1 MKIYSDNENN
11 DKEKIKYFAE
21 KAKEVITLNNF
32 YHKYKERYEIYIR
45 EIKKILFDKEN
56 IKDNFIN
63 INNKLKSNIEQL
75 QQEYEK
81 IKSTKY
87 NIYYNNCTDDLEMGK
102 PLLNQIKA
110 DKFALE
116 QTLSQK
122 DYMIKI
128 LTLNMKNSL
137 IFTLFR
143 QPKRDTFLDLKEGN
157 RAIKDTIIQAQ
168 TNLLSNSKNFNAF
181 FEKCKKDRKKIEQLE
196 NKIIQLK
203 ECVNI
208 LNIEKSKINQIQNT
222 KQIISNQLST
232 ISNLKTTDRTC
243 SSNDNTPYKKN
254 YEEKNNINK
263 KFELTDNSIGK
274 IYEEDIK
281 YKNNN
286 INRNNERNN
295 DRNKNIITKALMT
308 TVIPDSLSKNK
319 YLSIN
324 AEINFEPLKNDIDLD
339 IENSPMKNSEE
350 NKITFINKKALSA
363 ENRKTKI
370 SKKRKDIKK
379 DKIIQSFQ
387 NLEELFQITDSEN
400 EKEEIIIDTVIH
412 SDDETTLEKKVIQNK
427 NICNSYLKQIKSVVP
442 KINLDLIEFNKLKVV
457 PEVDLYSLERRNYK
471 NMSVEDNINMIR
483 KKIKKLKKKININ
496 SKKVEVMKKFIDDLK
511 NKYILFK
518 RIKTQSSA
526 LNSKVNYISNH
537 EIIDLNQVEEEE
549 NEDDIG
555 SDYLNENDEITE

>member
-32 YHKYKERYEIYIR
+32 FFYFKERYEIYIK

-168 TNLLSNSKNFNAF
+168 TNLLSNSK
-181 FEKCKKDRKKIEQLE
+181 
-196 NKIIQLK
+196 
-203 ECVNI
+203 
-208 LNIEKSKINQIQNT
+208 
-222 KQIISNQLST
+222 
-232 ISNLKTTDRTC
+232 
-243 SSNDNTPYKKN
+243 
-254 YEEKNNINK
+254 
-263 KFELTDNSIGK
+263 
-274 IYEEDIK
+274 
-281 YKNNN
+281 
-286 INRNNERNN
+286 
-295 DRNKNIITKALMT
+295 
-308 TVIPDSLSKNK
+308 
-319 YLSIN
+319 
-324 AEINFEPLKNDIDLD
+324 
-339 IENSPMKNSEE
+339 
-350 NKITFINKKALSA
+350 
-363 ENRKTKI
+363 
-370 SKKRKDIKK
+370 
-379 DKIIQSFQ
+379 
-387 NLEELFQITDSEN
+387 
-400 EKEEIIIDTVIH
+400 
-412 SDDETTLEKKVIQNK
+412 
-427 NICNSYLKQIKSVVP
+427 
-442 KINLDLIEFNKLKVV
+442 
-457 PEVDLYSLERRNYK
+457 
-471 NMSVEDNINMIR
+471 
-483 KKIKKLKKKININ
+483 
-496 SKKVEVMKKFIDDLK
+496 
-511 NKYILFK
+511 
-518 RIKTQSSA
+518 
-526 LNSKVNYISNH
+526 
-537 EIIDLNQVEEEE
+537 
-549 NEDDIG
+549 
-555 SDYLNENDEITE
+555 